1 MAFIVFI
8 SISLLLAHMITP
20 LGTLFIDLINLQNP
34 NMNANSASFSSYIIQ
49 LISLHIPA
57 IFCTFFLWFKYQ
69 LNDKLPPSNAL
80 IIRSLIAGI
89 GIYFLFMIGRFDDDS
104 LGTFLN
110 THTAMGLLIARLLL
124 LVGCTV
130 LVVNLQTPD
139 KGNHSDSSPS
149 QSTGSDEE
157 QALAALMGMMGGG
170 MGGAPKGSGGAS
182 GKGGSFKPMK

>member
-8 SISLLLAHMITP
+8 SISLLLAHIITP

-34 NMNANSASFSSYIIQ
+34 NMLASNASFSSYITQ

-57 IFCTFFLWFKYQ
+57 IFCTFILWFKYQ
-69 LNDKLPPSNAL
+69 LNDKLPSSTPL

-89 GIYFLFMIGRFDDDS
+89 GIYFLIMIGRFDNDS
-104 LGTFLN
+104 LGAFLN
-110 THTAMGLLIARLLL
+110 THTAMGLLLARILL

-130 LVVNLQTPD
+130 VVINMQTSG
-139 KGNHSDSSPS
+139 KGNNSDNGSS
-149 QSTGSDEE
+149 QGGGDEE

-170 MGGAPKGSGGAS
+170 GMGGAPKGSAGS
-182 GKGGSFKPMK
+182 PKGGGFKPMK